1 LVVIFSTILIGC
13 QIKKHETEKAC
24 RTYGGVERRGLYRVL
39 VGSLRDQ
46 LEDLGVNKVMK
57 LICICKK

>member
-1 LVVIFSTILIGC
+1 LVVIFSTILFGC

-24 RTYGGVERRGLYRVL
+24 RTYGGEKRRGLCRVL

-46 LEDLGVNKVMK
+46 LEDLGMNKVIK
-57 LICICKK
+57 LTLR